1 VDKKEA
7 VSSGFLMFFV
17 VPIPLKSPFAYETVF
32 HDFINGQAC
41 LPEGRG
47 DKARM
52 KRRWLFRAHPSLDA
66 ILPWKM
72 IYDFQRGN

>member
-32 HDFINGQAC
+32 HDFINGQ
-41 LPEGRG
+41 RG
-47 DKARM
+47 TK
-52 KRRWLFRAHPSLDA
+52 P
-66 ILPWKM
+66 
-72 IYDFQRGN
+72 G